1 MPAKTPTAVIFD
13 SLAGSWRLRRSL
25 KSELPH
31 FPSGTFEGTATFR
44 PRRPSANNVASELL
58 YSEQGELRTEN
69 GFTLKANRK
78 YVYRYDESE
87 DKINAWFVTEDSK
100 HLDGREQVDYLFH
113 DIENEFVGG
122 GWVGKGE
129 HLCELDMYWAY
140 YEFRLPRV
148 MEDGQ
153 TMDVFGVRF
162 KVKGPQKD
170 YTSLNFI
177 MFSATNRVK
186 RRSRSQLEYA
196 LLKSSKNEKT
206 VRSELLSW
214 LDERTLRCLRAASP
228 ITRDMVD
235 SQSGRIFKNLYIRTP
250 LDEDVPNWEFGNVAG
265 FCQNLTI
272 TVEERMSSHSSWNE
286 EPKKIRGDSRSVWWH
301 AKALAFDT
309 RASNRLT
316 ARLSRPFAQ
325 LLETEQTAHQLASR
339 QWTSIFAQCRDLRR
353 LTLRVKGDPQWP
365 GRTEVEDT
373 LIAIR
378 QVLEQTSLPN
388 LHEIR
393 FNPIQINGLIHLRW
407 SGLGSFSATPSLPS
421 LPTTKPFWQNLQILS
436 IHLVNPFIPVSPIT
450 PAQTLMFKK
459 ILHDYLRSFTPT
471 LRTLRFV
478 WLDVEGLSPMT
489 LHLEEGLAYG
499 EREPLRWQ
507 ALEELWLGNIMHPQ
521 RTFDHVTSQAPK
533 LKRFMVLRNTSRNAR
548 PEYDDEKQ
556 VEEAWFDYLPQI
568 IRDQEGESTR
578 LSATKDD
585 RSSIYSRNGNISAL
599 SSLPWLSDKVADP
612 SVADFEP
619 INNMVKTSKISRKVA
634 KPDFNPANPEF
645 RQELGITSTPS
656 KEPANPHSSTN
667 VSRTSRIGVTDSEL
681 GDVSRTSRDITI
693 MLDTSSIP
701 AQAMQRMRERMQRR
715 GQLDEQV
722 FEGRGE

>member
-1 MPAKTPTAVIFD
+1 
-13 SLAGSWRLRRSL
+13 
-25 KSELPH
+25 
-31 FPSGTFEGTATFR
+31 
-44 PRRPSANNVASELL
+44 
-58 YSEQGELRTEN
+58 
-69 GFTLKANRK
+69 
-78 YVYRYDESE
+78 
-87 DKINAWFVTEDSK
+87 
-100 HLDGREQVDYLFH
+100 
-113 DIENEFVGG
+113 
-122 GWVGKGE
+122 
-129 HLCELDMYWAY
+129 
-140 YEFRLPRV
+140 
-148 MEDGQ
+148 
-153 TMDVFGVRF
+153 
-162 KVKGPQKD
+162 
-170 YTSLNFI
+170 

-196 LLKSSKNEKT
+196 LLKSSKNEKS

-235 SQSGRIFKNLYIRTP
+235 SQSGRVFKSLYVRTP

-265 FCQNLTI
+265 FCQSLTI

-286 EPKKIRGDSRSVWWH
+286 ETKKTREGSRSVWWH
-301 AKALAFDT
+301 AKTSAFDT

-339 QWTSIFAQCRDLRR
+339 QWTSIFAQCPEVRR

-378 QVLEQTSLPN
+378 QVLEQTSLTY
-388 LHEIR
+388 LHEIL
-393 FNPIQINGLIHLRW
+393 FNPIQINGVVHLRW
-407 SGLGSFSATPSLPS
+407 SGLASFSATPSLPP

-459 ILHDYLRSFTPT
+459 ILYDYLRSFTPT
-471 LRTLRFV
+471 LRTFRFV
-478 WLDVEGLSPMT
+478 WLDVEGPSPMT

-521 RTFDHVTSQAPK
+521 RTFDNVTSQAPR
-533 LKRFMVLRNTSRNAR
+533 LKRFMVLRNTSRNSR
-548 PEYDDEKQ
+548 PDYDVEKQ
-556 VEEAWFDYLPQI
+556 VAEIWYNYLPQI
-568 IRDQEGESTR
+568 IQR
-578 LSATKDD
+578 AV
-585 RSSIYSRNGNISAL
+585 SRNGNISAL
-599 SSLPWLSDKVADP
+599 SSLPRLSGRVADS
-612 SVADFEP
+612 SVADLEP
-619 INNMVKTSKISRKVA
+619 ISDTMKASKKSRKVA
-634 KPDFNPANPEF
+634 KADLDPAKPES
-645 RQELGITSTPS
+645 RQKVGRTSTPS
-656 KEPANPHSSTN
+656 KELVNPNSSTN

-681 GDVSRTSRDITI
+681 GDVSRTSRDVTI
-693 MLDTSSIP
+693 MLDTTSIP